1 MKIIVESGKQGSG
14 KTTLAKKLSDYFGEN
29 HKRMRFAEPLYEMH
43 DACREILKKYGIKNY
58 DYTKTDGNL
67 LQLLGTEWGRKTIH
81 DNVWVDCLLNAL
93 RELPHDLVVTIE
105 DCRFENEFDA
115 FNCTPNVLRVRL
127 EASRATRLAR
137 AEMWRSNENHESEIG
152 LDHYAATDKF
162 DFRFDCDKQTADEIF
177 KIVIDHIDQMK

>member
-1 MKIIVESGKQGSG
+1 MKIVVESGKQGSG
-14 KTTLAKKLSDYFGEN
+14 KTTLAKKLAAYFGES

-43 DACREILKKYGIKNY
+43 DACREILKKYKIQNY
-58 DYTKTDGNL
+58 DYSKKDGDL
-67 LQLLGTEWGRKTIH
+67 LQLLGTEWGRKKIH

-93 RELPHDLVVTIE
+93 RELPHDSIVTIE

-115 FNCTPNVLRVRL
+115 FNNVPNTIRIRL

-137 AEMWRSNENHESEIG
+137 AEMWRSNENHDSETG

-162 DFRFDCDKQTADEIF
+162 DFRFDCDRQTADEIF
-177 KIVIDHIDQMK
+177 AIVTAHVDHMS